1 MANLDTKLAFAASFR
16 ALAVRRD
23 VDKITVGEIAAG
35 AGRSPAT
42 FYRHFRDKYD
52 LAAWDYARDGGAIM
66 AHVGDDDYPWPRT
79 LLDGAAYFQRHR
91 AYLRNLLT
99 HTNGRDSF
107 MRHMM
112 ATNVAL
118 LRDCVAD
125 VVKPDQLDPET
136 LICIRIYCYGTV
148 QLVCDWIMESIHCTP
163 EQLAHAME
171 VALPEPLRRVLLD
184 GGGFRE

>member
-1 MANLDTKLAFAASFR
+1 MANLDTKLAFAASLR
-16 ALAVRRD
+16 VLAAHRG

-66 AHVGDDDYPWPRT
+66 ANVGDGEYPWSRT
-79 LLDGAAYFQRHR
+79 LLDGAAYFHRHR

-99 HTNGRDSF
+99 HTSGRDSF
-107 MRHMM
+107 VCHMM
-112 ATNVAL
+112 ATNIAL
-118 LRDCVAD
+118 LRDCVTDAVGTD
-125 VVKPDQLDPET
+125 RLGPEM
-136 LICIRIYCYGTV
+136 LICIKIYCYGTV

-163 EQLAHAME
+163 EQLAQAME
-171 VALPEPLRRVLLD
+171 VALPGPLHRVLLGD
-184 GGGFRE
+184 DA